1 LKQFQQKGKSKA
13 SEISVHHPS
22 ESGENEKK
30 SSNYELNRFSP
41 SEEPDQQSIENKS
54 AESSLEKQ
62 LEKLQREHCD
72 LLTSQEQLQISN
84 NKLEEGLKET
94 ISDKEEL
101 LLSNQNLHRELE
113 DKFRSSQELSSLC
126 EETQELNRKLK
137 EELQG
142 NLISRKEAEK
152 IAENRESELK
162 RTIAILIEE
171 KNDLIG
177 AAQQFKDT
185 IEHLNNELKGKQG
198 SVETLNSQ
206 LMNSESL
213 AEENKFLKQELVSKN
228 ELYNDVCDEHTE
240 LKIRC
245 ENQMKSLHEK
255 EDLNKQLNAELELV
269 KLNMQQLKNDDST
282 DNVQKE
288 QDSQNEIT
296 ELRLQLDK
304 VNVEKDV
311 LTQQYQQYIL
321 RLNVQLRSVNSQ
333 VESIVVEK
341 KNIEAVSQ
349 VHVERIAEL
358 EAVVADLKSR
368 EVSQVVEE
376 VTKPTEMETQSS
388 AERDDLQR
396 KVTELSCDNEQLGK
410 LVEEKE
416 SRIQEL
422 EIRVDRMQSEL
433 ELISSSNNDA
443 ANREKLLR
451 VTYDYLI

>member
-1 LKQFQQKGKSKA
+1 MKQFQQKGKSKA

-269 KLNMQQLKNDDST
+269 KLNMQQVIHFSNEILTILSKLVSFQLKNDDST

-333 VESIVVEK
+333 VNAI
-341 KNIEAVSQ
+341 
-349 VHVERIAEL
+349 
-358 EAVVADLKSR
+358 KSMI
-368 EVSQVVEE
+368 
-376 VTKPTEMETQSS
+376 KYG
-388 AERDDLQR
+388 LI
-396 KVTELSCDNEQLGK
+396 K
-410 LVEEKE
+410 L
-416 SRIQEL
+416 I
-422 EIRVDRMQSEL
+422 
-433 ELISSSNNDA
+433 
-443 ANREKLLR
+443 
-451 VTYDYLI
+451 